1 MGIYVIQ
8 NNTNGRCELID
19 KKYGIVKIKPKGKY
33 YLFPKNKKTY
43 TEQEKDYIINNWN
56 RFARFHV
63 PLRIVHTDIELEKL
77 EEMLEYNSLVE
88 FYPVPPDMRVVDKNG
103 NEIDWEKRWK
113 FKFGKNIEESA
124 ELTESFTKEENS
136 EKNEEKGSESSQ
148 GEGEN
153 EETQSHETAETTQP
167 QETEE
172 ELMKKTKP
180 ELLNIAKNRGIE
192 VDPNLSKRE
201 ITGLILGA
209 KNE

>member
-1 MGIYVIQ
+1 MGIYVVQ

-19 KKYGIVKIKPKGKY
+19 RKYGIVKIKPKGKY
-33 YLFPKNKKTY
+33 YLFPENKKTY
-43 TEQEKDYIINNWN
+43 TEQEKNYIINNWN

-88 FYPVPPDMRVVDKNG
+88 FYPVPPNMRVVDKNG

-124 ELTESFTKEENS
+124 ELVESFTKEENS
-136 EKNEEKGSESSQ
+136 EDREEKGSESSQ

-153 EETQSHETAETTQP
+153 KETQAHEATETTKLE
-167 QETEE
+167 ETEE
-172 ELMKKTKP
+172 ELMRKTKP
-180 ELLNIAKNRGIE
+180 ELLNIAKDRGIE